1 MRSCARIVRY
11 RQIARVATR
20 YGFGFLADM
29 LGQARGIPRWR
40 DKRDLARPGVYR
52 MPRWERLR
60 KALEEL
66 GPTFIK
72 VGQILSMRPDIVPLG
87 LASEL
92 EKLQDQAP
100 PFPLSEVESAIVDEL
115 GGSPQEVF
123 AAFEPEPVAAAS
135 LGQVH
140 NAVLKS
146 GEEVVVKVQRP
157 GIEKVVRTD
166 LEILREIAAIAARR
180 TRLGRVYDLANTV
193 DELASVLLQELD
205 YTAEARNADRLAGD
219 LRADPHV
226 MIPHV
231 YWEYTT
237 RRVLT
242 MERVRGTKLTE
253 IDKVDLMGFNRPAV
267 ARILANTILEQ
278 ILVHGFFH
286 ADLHPGNVVITPQGQ
301 IGLLDFGMAGHVTDE
316 LKVEFG
322 NFLLAVAAR
331 SAPRVAAVL
340 LRLGVASPEINM
352 RALARDI
359 DIVQHRYYG
368 VPVAQI
374 SVADLTRDVLDV
386 AFKHHI
392 RIRADFSLVIK
403 ALATVE
409 GTVRRVEPS
418 FNLAEAAEPF
428 ARRLIRERMRPG
440 HLAQRMTEVAAEYLG
455 FLSTLPKRLGKFL
468 DLAVEGQLKV
478 KWELDNMDRPLRR
491 IDALVNR
498 LALSIVLASIIVG
511 TALVVSTAPPVLLW
525 HVPLAEVGFVTALVF
540 GIWLLVSI
548 VRPGRF

>member
-1 MRSCARIVRY
+1 MRSYAHIVRY
-11 RQIARVATR
+11 RQIVRVATR
-20 YGFGFLADM
+20 YGFSFLADM

-40 DKRDLARPGVYR
+40 RKSDLARPGLYR

-72 VGQILSMRPDIVPLG
+72 IGQILSTRPDVVPPE

-100 PFPLSEVESAIVDEL
+100 PFPLPEVESAIVDEL
-115 GGSPQEVF
+115 GGSPKEVF

-146 GEEVVVKVQRP
+146 GEEVVVKIQRP

-166 LEILREIAAIAARR
+166 LEILREIAAVAARR
-180 TRLGRVYDLANTV
+180 TMLGKVYDLVNTV

-219 LRADPHV
+219 LRADPRV
-226 MIPHV
+226 VIPRV

-242 MERVRGTKLTE
+242 MERIRGTKLTE
-253 IDKVDLMGFNRPAV
+253 TDKVDLLGINRSAV
-267 ARILANTILEQ
+267 AWILANTILEQ

-301 IGLLDFGMAGHVTDE
+301 VGLLDFGMVGHVTDE

-322 NFLLAVAAR
+322 NFLLGVTAR

-340 LRLGVASPEINM
+340 LRLGVASSEINM
-352 RALARDI
+352 RALTRDI
-359 DIVQHRYYG
+359 DLVLQRYYG
-368 VPVAQI
+368 VPLEQI
-374 SVADLTRDVLDV
+374 SMADLTREVFDV

-409 GTVRRVEPS
+409 GTVRRVEPA

-428 ARRLIRERMRPG
+428 ARRLMRERMRPG
-440 HLAQRMTEVAAEYLG
+440 HLAQRMTEVAGEYLG
-455 FLSTLPKRLGKFL
+455 FLSTLPKQFDKLL
-468 DLAVEGQLKV
+468 DLAVEGQLKG
-478 KWELDNMDRPLRR
+478 KLEIDNMDRHLWR
-491 IDALVNR
+491 IGALVNR
-498 LALSIVLASIIVG
+498 LVLGIVLASIIVG
-511 TALVVSTAPPVLLW
+511 TALVVSTGPPVLLW
-525 HVPLAEVGFVTALVF
+525 RVPLAEVGFVTALVF
-540 GIWLLVSI
+540 GIWLLVSVI
-548 VRPGRF
+548 RSGRF